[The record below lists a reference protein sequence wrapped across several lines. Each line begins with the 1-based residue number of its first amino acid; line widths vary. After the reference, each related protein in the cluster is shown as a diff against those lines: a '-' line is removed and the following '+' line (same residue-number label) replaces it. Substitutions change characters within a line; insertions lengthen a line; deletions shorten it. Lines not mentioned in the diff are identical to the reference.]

1 MKMLK
6 ASSKVGRFL
15 LFCLAGIVLVP
26 VIFGLLVSSPVTENI
41 GAGKDIFK
49 NLMVPLLLFRFMIY
63 ISIFIFYEP
72 ITIHF
77 TSRLKFSKSDTEYA
91 LTKRHILVFWII
103 GFEFVVT
110 ASLIVLM
117 V

>member
-1 MKMLK
+1 MLK
-6 ASSKVGRFL
+6 ASSKIGRFL
-15 LFCLAGIVLVP
+15 LFFLAGIVFVP

-41 GAGKDIFK
+41 GAGKDMFK
-49 NLMVPLLLFRFMIY
+49 NLMLLLLFFRFLIY
-63 ISIFIFYEP
+63 VNIFIFYEP
-72 ITIHF
+72 ITRHF
-77 TSRLKFSKSDTEYA
+77 TSRLKFSESDAKYA

-110 ASLIVLM
+110 ASLIALM